1 MVGSSEEHSHQMD
14 GSAAEWESQRL
25 TRRSS
30 ERDTR
35 VRSFNFIVWAP
46 LIAGRLSLCSNI
58 LNQYAHRSTGRHFSL
73 R

>member
-1 MVGSSEEHSHQMD
+1 MVGSSKEHSREMD
-14 GSAAEWESQRL
+14 GSAVECESQRL

-35 VRSFNFIVWAP
+35 VRSFNFIVCAA

-58 LNQYAHRSTGRHFSL
+58 LNQYVYRSTGRHFSL